1 MALGSPGLPA
11 ITGPTFGSVPNLPAI
26 AGPSEIIDA
35 SMSTSVIPSTDM
47 GSAPM
52 SPMESVIAIFEE
64 IRDGINQLV
73 ELAIGEE
80 KDRDLKGRNA
90 AIASGDTD
98 TPPPGT
104 KPQDSGSMLDSLK
117 DALSGLGDTGM
128 GLLGITALIT
138 GFLIFNSLA
147 DSLAKGL
154 EPILEF
160 LGETLIPNIKEL
172 NDIILSHPGGYFTLL
187 GAVGLVTTL
196 DEVFGFRG
204 SLNKLF
210 ISISNFARTAFIDD
224 IDFRTKIGKTWAG
237 RINRAIYGTK
247 SGKGGLINNITKF
260 IRGIGASIRSSFN
273 FTSASKALTTSAG
286 TWQATINAGIMGS
299 KGGPGGAGGKLG
311 IIGRLGQI
319 FSSIGQSI
327 RGIFTSATATRG
339 LDAVK
344 DITKAFGRTM
354 ARIGRTVTNT
364 LGFIGKISGLT
375 QFLKLGL
382 GFAKAIPIIGQII
395 MVVQGLF
402 GFVTGAIEGYK
413 TGGILGAITGAL
425 TGLYDALIGQFLNL
439 IFDILGWIFKKLGLE
454 GLGNFFSNLDFTFD
468 GIKDVVL
475 NVIDGIR
482 FVFHKVTS
490 GLKRMYNGIIK
501 GINFISKYVGIELEP
516 FELTPF
522 VPMKRPEEPEPIE
535 EPAPEVREVPDVE
548 AMRAD
553 IKPVDTEAL
562 TMPDLGAGITTPN
575 APVFAPVTQTGGD
588 TFNTSASVSVPL
600 SSSHTDETARILSV
614 SVYN

>member
-1 MALGSPGLPA
+1 MALGSPGLPT
-11 ITGPTFGSVPNLPAI
+11 IVGPSFGSVPNLPAI
-26 AGPSEIIDA
+26 AGASGIIDA
-35 SMSTSVIPSTDM
+35 SMSVSRMPSRDVAP
-47 GSAPM
+47 APM

-64 IRDGINQLV
+64 IRDGVNQLV
-73 ELAIGEE
+73 ALALNEE
-80 KDRDLKGRNA
+80 KDRKLAGRNA
-90 AIASGDTD
+90 QIAAGDTD
-98 TPPPGT
+98 APPP
-104 KPQDSGSMLDSLK
+104 PQGGSGGGNMLDSLK

-128 GLLGITALIT
+128 SLLGITALIA
-138 GFLIFNSLA
+138 GFLIFNALA
-147 DSLAKGL
+147 DTLATAL
-154 EPILEF
+154 APVLEF

-172 NDIILSHPGGYFTLL
+172 NDIILSHPGGYWTLL

-204 SLNKLF
+204 SINKLF
-210 ISISNFARTAFIDD
+210 TSISNFARTAFIDD

-237 RINRAIYGTK
+237 KISRALYGTK
-247 SGKGGLINNITKF
+247 SGTGGLIPGITKF
-260 IRGIGASIRSSFN
+260 FSGIGASIRSSFG
-273 FTSASKALTTSAG
+273 FTSASKALATSAG

-311 IIGRLGQI
+311 MLGRVGQI
-319 FSSIGQSI
+319 FSSVGTSI
-327 RGIFTSATATRG
+327 SGIFKGA
-339 LDAVK
+339 AV
-344 DITKAFGRTM
+344 TKALGVIKGITSTFGRVM
-354 ARIGRTVTNT
+354 ARIGRTVTKA
-364 LGFIGKISGLT
+364 LGFVSKISGLSA
-375 QFLKLGL
+375 FLKLGL
-382 GFAKAIPIIGQII
+382 AFAKAIPIVGQII

-425 TGLYDALIGQFLNL
+425 VGLYDALLGNFLNL
-439 IFDILGWIFKKLGLE
+439 IFDILGWIFTKLGLK
-454 GLGNFFSNLDFTFD
+454 GIGNFFSNLDFSFE
-468 GIKDVVL
+468 GIKNAVL
-475 NVIDGIR
+475 NVVDGIR

-522 VPMKRPEEPEPIE
+522 VPMTRPEEPEPIE
-535 EPAPEVREVPDVE
+535 EAAPEAREIPNVE

-553 IKPVDTEAL
+553 IKPVDEAAF
-562 TMPDLGAGITTPN
+562 TMPDTSAFAQTGG

-588 TFNTSASVSVPL
+588 TFNTNASVSMGM
-600 SSSHTDETARILSV
+600 SSSHTDETARILSE